1 MVPTK
6 KAHMLLDYAS
16 DEGKQHEMQEIL
28 FRAYFSEG
36 KNITSEVVL
45 RELAGEAGLD
55 VEKAMTAIKSSKAS
69 DKFEEAIKESLR
81 KGVAI
86 IRTSLHTYNSFQ
98 S

>member
-1 MVPTK
+1 MIPTK

-16 DEGKQHEMQEIL
+16 EEGKQHKMQEIL

-36 KNITSEVVL
+36 KNVTSDAVL
-45 RELAGEAGLD
+45 RELASEAGLNVD
-55 VEKAMTAIKSSKAS
+55 KAMTAVKSSKAS

-86 IRTSLHTYNSFQ
+86 IRSSLHT
-98 S
+98 